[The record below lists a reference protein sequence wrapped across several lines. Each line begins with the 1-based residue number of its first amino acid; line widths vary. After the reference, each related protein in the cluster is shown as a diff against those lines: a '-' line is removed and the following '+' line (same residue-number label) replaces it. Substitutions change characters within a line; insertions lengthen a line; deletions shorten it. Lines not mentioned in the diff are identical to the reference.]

1 MAEWLDLFQTV
12 GILGG
17 LFFGAGGLAIS
28 NVTLSRNTKATE
40 LDNFARLMQM
50 HRDIWKGASQ
60 RPELKRIFEKDA
72 DISKVGP
79 TVQEEEFLNI
89 AFGHFQF
96 GWGIAKS
103 SAFVTLDEL
112 KDDLHNFF
120 SFPLRLA
127 VWKKLTSGRNS
138 EFIRFVDRAIEQRR

>member
-1 MAEWLDLFQTV
+1 MAEWSKAFEIV

-17 LFFGAGGLAIS
+17 VIFGAGGLAIS
-28 NVTLSRNTKATE
+28 NITLSRNTKATE
-40 LDNFARLMQM
+40 LDNFAGLMQM
-50 HRDIWKGASQ
+50 HRDLWEGASQ

-72 DISKVGP
+72 DVSNVGP

-112 KDDLHNFF
+112 RDDLHDFF
-120 SFPLRLA
+120 SFPLRRV

-138 EFIRFVDRAIEQRR
+138 EFIRFVDREIERHR